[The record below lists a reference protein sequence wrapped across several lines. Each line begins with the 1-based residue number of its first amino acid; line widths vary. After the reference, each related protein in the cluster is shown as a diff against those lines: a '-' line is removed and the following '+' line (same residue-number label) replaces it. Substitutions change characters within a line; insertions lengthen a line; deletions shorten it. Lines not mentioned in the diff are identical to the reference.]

1 MGFGGANIGTVNVDL
16 VQTDVQA
23 IVDGITGNDHRTLTD
38 IDNHLQTIGGYLCL
52 FDGYSYTSI
61 SDQLNSLRGSMDL
74 LISCLRNDYIGRT
87 AIDSL
92 MEMENTLNDI
102 RNNTSH

>member
-1 MGFGGANIGTVNVDL
+1 MGFGGSTFNGTLNVDL

-23 IVDGITGNDHRTLTD
+23 IVDGIAGGDHRTLSD

-61 SDQLNSLRGSMDL
+61 SDQLNSLRSSMDL
-74 LISCLRNDYIGRT
+74 LISCLRFDYTGRT
-87 AIDSL
+87 AFDVLTRMEELLDS
-92 MEMENTLNDI
+92 I
-102 RNNTSH
+102 NNKP